1 MISTRNSRLQTLW
14 RTLCN
19 LGKGAVD
26 WKARLQS
33 RDQQNVRNLLQESM
47 LRTLPDEWVTRA
59 LVRTRRYRERIL
71 LESDAGQQWKQPRVA
86 GAWFRPTAIGLA
98 VAAIVAILILAPESQ
113 PPLTEQRTE
122 ELNGNGAEV
131 AFYLEEH
138 ARASAVRAFDQGNLL
153 STVAF
158 FDPE

>member
-1 MISTRNSRLQTLW
+1 MTGTLNSRLQTLW

-19 LGKGAVD
+19 LGRGAVD
-26 WKARLQS
+26 WKASLQS
-33 RDQQNVRNLLQESM
+33 RDQQNVRTLLRESLM
-47 LRTLPDEWVTRA
+47 RTIPDEWVARA

-71 LESDAGQQWKQPRVA
+71 LKSGARQQWIQPRAA
-86 GAWFRPTAIGLA
+86 GAWFRPAAIGLVA
-98 VAAIVAILILAPESQ
+98 AAIVAILLLAPESR
-113 PPLTEQRTE
+113 PPLTEQRPE
-122 ELNGNGAEV
+122 VLNGNGAEV

-158 FDPE
+158 FDPD